1 MPKMENV
8 IYDVGNEFHHRPM
21 GRKKTDGEFSGEAFR
36 EKVLYPFFSN
46 LINQKSDQILVLD
59 FNNVS
64 MAGSSFLEEAFG
76 GLVRAGIKKELIQS
90 HLKILV
96 DIELKEL
103 IEDRIFQYIKRA

>member
-1 MPKMENV
+1 MPKMDKV

-21 GRKKTDGEFSGEAFR
+21 GRKKTDGEFSGEVFR

-46 LINQKSDQILVLD
+46 LTKSSNQILVLD

-76 GLVRAGIKKELIQS
+76 GLVRAGINKELILA
-90 HLKILV
+90 HLQILV
-96 DIELKEL
+96 DVELKEL